1 MYLLMMLSCTYD
13 VIMYLLLL
21 AAINDNPIPGTEGP
35 SDLVRQVHDGRHGL
49 KLVLYTNSVGGA
61 TDGDVGLG
69 HLEGGLKHCAT

>member
-21 AAINDNPIPGTEGP
+21 AAINDNPTPGTEGP

-49 KLVLYTNSVGGA
+49 KLVLYTQIQSAARPTGTWGWGTSRA
-61 TDGDVGLG
+61 
-69 HLEGGLKHCAT
+69 A